1 MFCVKCG
8 KELDNNALF
17 CPYCGNKTNNGEND
31 SNRQVGYINRADFQ
45 VNYRRLNKPSDSQT
59 TTIIIVI
66 SVISGLICIIGLFM
80 PYIKASTTDFYI
92 EKTFKELSESF
103 YIVFAGLAL
112 VSILLCI
119 LKKFIGSAIAA
130 GVYLFLYLV
139 STNDYWEN
147 LKQYADE
154 AYITKEIGLFCMVGG
169 SIALIILGF
178 AGFVSKLTNKA

>member
-8 KELDNNALF
+8 KELDNNASF
-17 CPYCGNKTNNGEND
+17 CPYCGNKTNHGEND

-45 VNYRRLNKPSDSQT
+45 ENYRRLNRPAASQT
-59 TTIIIVI
+59 TTIIIVM
-66 SVISGLICIIGLFM
+66 SAISGIMCIMGIFM
-80 PYIKASTTDFYI
+80 PYIKASATNLYI
-92 EKTFKELSESF
+92 EKTFQELSESF
-103 YIVFAGLAL
+103 YIVFAGLGL
-112 VSILLCI
+112 VGIILSI
-119 LKKFIGSAIAA
+119 LKKFLGSAAA
-130 GVYLFLYLV
+130 GGIYLFLYLI
-139 STNDYWEN
+139 STTDYWEN